1 MMQTKR
7 IKCYLQR
14 LDGVT
19 SMKLYYGCQL
29 GNLLEKCFIQG
40 KDTYKDALMECKFKI
55 KWAYFLRYRSEE
67 KTYLLCSQLNPKQN
81 KNWKNLAYKMRFSMD
96 RIKCLELTE
105 NQARNRER
113 GEKRFQFKKCAGT
126 IN

>member
-1 MMQTKR
+1 MNIELTRIQNQQKQEGMITEKSKKAVSKPINMDKQASANDINDANPVKR
-7 IKCYLQR
+7 IKCYLQQ

-67 KTYLLCSQLNPKQN
+67 KTYLLCS
-81 KNWKNLAYKMRFSMD
+81 
-96 RIKCLELTE
+96 
-105 NQARNRER
+105 
-113 GEKRFQFKKCAGT
+113 
-126 IN
+126 